1 MHIYIYIYIYIY
13 MYMCNINKSATKGS
27 RGFAHAASPLAPCV
41 RAQASEERAARAAGA
56 AEDGGRGRS

>member
-1 MHIYIYIYIYIY
+1 